1 MPGRN
6 RPETLKPERHRPE
19 RRRPEKHGPEKKY
32 SDSEREL
39 AAQPGQGRAE
49 LGFER
54 ARERAPVKAR
64 RLLGLV
70 LVQRLAL
77 DDLALDAVW
86 LVAWAKR
93 RLGGAGRARSGRSAA
108 RWRSGSPSSCLY
120 GMSTA

>member
-1 MPGRN
+1 VTFAFLSWWS
-6 RPETLKPERHRPE
+6 TL
-19 RRRPEKHGPEKKY
+19 
-32 SDSEREL
+32 DAWV
-39 AAQPGQGRAE
+39 AAG
-49 LGFER
+49 LF
-54 ARERAPVKAR
+54 PVAVAI
-64 RLLGLV
+64 LV
-70 LVQRLAL
+70 SGL